1 MQDMNGH
8 ICRGSFDAPLDAA
21 APLPTEIAEK
31 DFRRLRFAIDDAVS
45 AIREA
50 EACIATFDGDRS
62 ALRIVEDWNIT
73 IVFATKTRLTDVKP
87 PIIVEPPQIIG
98 KRPVGNYRQVVSAM
112 VFHRHG
118 HAEQPPAVHV
128 AAIHNERL
136 AVLTAIRARPIVLQ
150 PRRRG
155 IAVHALHRRNERAT

>member
-1 MQDMNGH
+1 MQDTNGH
-8 ICRGSFDAPLDAA
+8 IWRNGLDAPLDAT
-21 APLPTEIAEK
+21 APFPTKVTEK
-31 DFRRLRFAIDDAVS
+31 DFRRLRLAIDDAVS
-45 AIREA
+45 AIRKA
-50 EACIATFDGDRS
+50 EACVATFHGDRS

-118 HAEQPPAVHV
+118 HAKQPPAVHV

-136 AVLTAIRARPIVLQ
+136 AVLTAIRACPIVLQ

-155 IAVHALHRRNERAT
+155 IAVHALHRRDKRAT